1 MQFLP
6 KTDHS
11 NAYITKLIFNIRKK
25 PAEAYLTVN
34 SECVW
39 ATSY

>member
-1 MQFLP
+1 MQCLP

-11 NAYITKLIFNIRKK
+11 NTYIIQLISGIRKK

-34 SECVW
+34 SEHVW
-39 ATSY
+39 AT

>member
-1 MQFLP
+1 MQCFP

-11 NAYITKLIFNIRKK
+11 ATYITQLTFNIRKE

-39 ATSY
+39 AT